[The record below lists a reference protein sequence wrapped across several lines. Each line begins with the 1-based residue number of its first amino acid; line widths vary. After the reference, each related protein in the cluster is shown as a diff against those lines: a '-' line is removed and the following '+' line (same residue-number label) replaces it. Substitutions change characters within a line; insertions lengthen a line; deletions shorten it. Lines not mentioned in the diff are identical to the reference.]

1 MGMTKGTKGMGTG
14 KTSAFMKKGGMK
26 KMGTG
31 GAMGK
36 VQVKG
41 PNKAASVSPK
51 MKGGGMYKKGGMKK
65 GM

>member
-1 MGMTKGTKGMGTG
+1 
-14 KTSAFMKKGGMK
+14 MKKKMT

-31 GAMGK
+31 GAAGK

-41 PNKAASVSPK
+41 PNKSASVSPK

-65 GM
+65 GK